1 MRTKACLILALIL
14 ALPAFSARAEG
25 GLTLSR
31 DALTLGGQTE
41 IRVEM
46 PGAVEY
52 AYAATLNGETVFEG
66 EFVPHASGWFRPR
79 EAGEYTISVTARD
92 EAGQTRTAE
101 ATLQV
106 AGKFLCQ
113 AALSQDTVTAGG
125 TVDITL
131 SGQAGDCLFG
141 CSVYLG
147 NERIAHMTGDEPT
160 FSYTPA
166 QAGDMRIVGEIDD
179 GQGNRAESDPVALTV
194 LPGPGIGV
202 TGETGAVPAQGGYR
216 IWTVH
221 APGVWTAET
230 DSDFILLGT
239 ACGAPE
245 DPLSLQ
251 VLPIENGARQ
261 GSVTIVSGDLTAEI
275 SVAQREDSNEAEEEI
290 SFEPAADYVAA
301 DGRDWAAWQDAMGE
315 KTFSVAASGEWQA
328 ACDADFL
335 TVTPHK
341 NTLTVAA
348 EANESGAAREA
359 VIELTCGE
367 ESAKIYVSQP
377 GQRPGADV
385 LDVTLSADH
394 GTAYQDMIIARVLT
408 TRETERLTLS
418 FDGAREPVVFARD
431 AAEEGADG
439 LWWQADILLS
449 GAGRQRWLFAA
460 ENAGGRGTPALK
472 EIDVTPE
479 APALVPDGA
488 VLERGERENHL
499 ILRTTR
505 TADTVTLLDAAGGS
519 LGDYAAR
526 DAIIDRC
533 ADPEGRYIDWE
544 ITLPPETLP
553 AGAALGGVTVP
564 IAQRAAE
571 NGFTLYSQQDGWW
584 LDKQYRHSNLQ
595 QSGCAIFALSHALQL
610 LGYTDD
616 RILPENLAITY
627 ASCLME
633 GGTVNDALVGRAG
646 DDLGFKTRYE
656 LYENLNEI
664 VKKMEE
670 QGAVFSFS
678 VVSGHIAMVAA
689 VSPDH
694 TKFRIID
701 SAPSATFERIKGGQL
716 YIETEAGFRPIASL
730 DEIPGIRYY
739 VESNGYG
746 GAEYWLDASY
756 VAKRG
761 VRLIQPAAK

>member
-25 GLTLSR
+25 GLTLSP
-31 DALTLGGQTE
+31 DALALGGQTE
-41 IRVEM
+41 IRVDM

-52 AYAATLNGETVFEG
+52 AYAAALNGEPVFEG

-79 EAGEYTISVTARD
+79 AAGEYTISVTGRD
-92 EAGQTRTAE
+92 AAGQTRTAE
-101 ATLQV
+101 AKLQV
-106 AGKFLCQ
+106 TEKAVCQ
-113 AALSQDTVTAGG
+113 ATLSRDTVTAGG

-131 SGQAGDCLFG
+131 SGQAGASLFG
-141 CSVYLG
+141 CSVYLE
-147 NERIAHMTGDEPT
+147 NERIAHMTGTDPV
-160 FSYTPA
+160 FSYTPT
-166 QAGDMRIVGEIDD
+166 QAGDMRIVGETDD
-179 GQGNRAESDPVALTV
+179 GQGNRAESDPVTLTV

-202 TGETGAVPAQGGYR
+202 TGETGAVPAQGGHR
-216 IWTVH
+216 TWTVH

-239 ACGAPE
+239 ACGAPD
-245 DPLSLQ
+245 DPLVLQ

-261 GSVTIVSGDLTAEI
+261 GSVTIVSGDMMAEI
-275 SVAQREDSNEAEEEI
+275 SVAQRADSGEEEEEI
-290 SFEPAADYVAA
+290 SFEPAADYVLA
-301 DGRDWAAWQDAMGE
+301 DGRNWAAWQDAMGE
-315 KTFSVAASGEWQA
+315 KTFSVAASGAWQA
-328 ACDADFL
+328 VCGADFL
-335 TVTPHK
+335 TVTPHE
-341 NTLTVAA
+341 NALTVFAA
-348 EANESGAAREA
+348 ANESGAAREA

-377 GQRPGADV
+377 GKRPGADV

-394 GTAYQDMIIARVLT
+394 GTAYQDVLTARVLT
-408 TRETERLTLS
+408 TRETDRLTLY
-418 FDGAREPVVFARD
+418 FDGIPEPVAFSRD

-449 GAGRQRWLFAA
+449 GAGKQHWLFAA
-460 ENAGGRGTPALK
+460 ENAGGRGTPALA

-479 APALVPDGA
+479 APMILPGSA
-488 VLERGERENHL
+488 VLERGERENRL
-499 ILRTTR
+499 ILRTTLA
-505 TADTVTLLDAAGGS
+505 ADTVTLLDAAGGS
-519 LGDYAAR
+519 LGNYAAR
-526 DAIIDRC
+526 DAMIDRC
-533 ADPEGRYIDWE
+533 ADPEGRYMDWE

-553 AGAALGGVTVP
+553 AGAALGGQTATVT
-564 IAQRAAE
+564 QRAAE
-571 NGFTLYSQQDGWW
+571 KGFTLYSQVDGWW

-646 DDLGFKTRYE
+646 DDLGYKTRYE

-716 YIETEAGFRPIASL
+716 YIQTEEGFRPIASL

-739 VESNGYG
+739 VETNGYG

-756 VAKRG
+756 VTRRG